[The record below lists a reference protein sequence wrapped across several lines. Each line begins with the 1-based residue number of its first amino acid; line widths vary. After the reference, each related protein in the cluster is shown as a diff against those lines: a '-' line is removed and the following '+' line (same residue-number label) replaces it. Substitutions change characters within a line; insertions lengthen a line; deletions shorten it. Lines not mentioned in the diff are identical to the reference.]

1 MTTPYV
7 ENPALLQK
15 AIVSKIKEE
24 EEVETIVLGKR
35 KFALDRKLLFFDE
48 SNINDFLANFAAIY
62 DEFGEAH
69 ALAQAEQDNIKHKYE
84 SLREKKFAEFKQ
96 SGDTEKLAAAKALNE
111 DEVQDLHTRLVQ
123 ATYRAR
129 RLAVWLRSLDDAH
142 SSVKEFCYNLRK
154 EMDKI
159 FGSTVRNLET
169 RMRE

>member
-1 MTTPYV
+1 MSAPYI

-15 AIVSKIKEE
+15 QIVSKIRE
-24 EEVETIVLGKR
+24 EEVETITLGKR
-35 KFALDRKLLFFDE
+35 KFSLDRKLLFFDE

-69 ALAQAEQDNIKHKYE
+69 ALAQAEQDNIKHRYE

-96 SGDTEKLAAAKALNE
+96 GGDTEKLAAARAINE
-111 DEVQDLHTRLVQ
+111 DEVQELHTRLVQ
-123 ATYRAR
+123 STYRSR
-129 RLAVWLRSLDDAH
+129 RLAIWLRSLDDAH

-159 FGSTVRNLET
+159 YGSTIRSLESK
-169 RMRE
+169 MRD